1 MPLPDLSAVYHAASS
16 ASARLQ
22 KCDADL
28 PEPLK
33 ARLAPILGIR
43 FGQFSAERVIT
54 PRVFVP
60 FDWFFIGA
68 VLVPLYKALM
78 QYKTAIEHISSSR
91 LLDKAAFEGARSGN
105 LDVRFTTGISALPAA
120 AYNDGD
126 RQFLK
131 RFLTDY
137 DWWHGSKTIDRGD
150 FHASSLL
157 QAANVL
163 AASASFLV
171 EEIVPA
177 LASHPEIVDELL
189 GNVREKATTIT
200 LGKNPD
206 LYRGFSDALKGAGF
220 ISPK

>member
-1 MPLPDLSAVYHAASS
+1 MPLPDLSVVFNAAFAAST
-16 ASARLQ
+16 RLQ

-28 PEPLK
+28 PGPLK
-33 ARLAPILGIR
+33 VSLAKILGIR
-43 FGQFSAERVIT
+43 FGQFSAERLLT

-78 QYKTAIEHISSSR
+78 QYKTAIEYIFKPK
-91 LLDKAAFEGARSGN
+91 LPDKTVFESARDGK
-105 LDVRFTTGISALPAA
+105 LDVSFTNGINALPAA
-120 AYNDGD
+120 DYNDTD
-126 RQFLK
+126 RQYLN

-163 AASASFLV
+163 AASASFLA

-177 LASHPEIVDELL
+177 FASHPEIVDELL
-189 GNVREKATTIT
+189 GNVSEKAAAIT
-200 LGKNPD
+200 LGKMPD
-206 LYRGFSDALKGAGF
+206 LYRGFSNALKGARF
-220 ISPK
+220 ISAK